1 MIKTRGK
8 IGFHS
13 LLKSRFWIIFLLV
26 SLLFAIRWTKGAGY
40 LDLYSLLLKPL
51 LPGTAQ
57 REWIKEGENIER
69 NIRLKLLEED
79 NTRLRKALS
88 LKEFNVDQRISA
100 AVISRSSTN
109 WWQQLEINK
118 GAKDGV
124 LKGQTVIGPGGL
136 IGLIDSATPL
146 TARVRLLTDPGH
158 QVGAWI
164 NRTKRHGILKGQTVI
179 GPGGLIGLVDSTT
192 PFTSRVRLLTDPGH
206 QVGAWIDGTNHHGI
220 LTGIG
225 TNRPKLIFLNK
236 NILAKAGDVV
246 TTSPASTLLPP
257 NLIIGIVQ
265 YVDKK
270 ALPAPYAIVQLTAS
284 PEAIDWVQVLKNNG

>member
-1 MIKTRGK
+1 MIKARRE

-13 LLKSRFWIIFLLV
+13 LLKGRLWVIFLFGA
-26 SLLFAIRWTKGAGY
+26 LLFGIRWSKGAGY
-40 LDLYSLLLKPL
+40 LDLYSVLLKPI

-57 REWIKEGENIER
+57 SEWIKEGDNVER
-69 NIRLKLLEED
+69 NIRLKLLEDD
-79 NTRLRKALS
+79 NTRLRRALS
-88 LKEFNVDQRISA
+88 LKDFNSGQRISA
-100 AVISRSSTN
+100 AVISRSSRN

-136 IGLIDSATPL
+136 IGLIDSVTPL

-164 NRTKRHGILKGQTVI
+164 DRTQ
-179 GPGGLIGLVDSTT
+179 
-192 PFTSRVRLLTDPGH
+192 
-206 QVGAWIDGTNHHGI
+206 HHGI
-220 LTGIG
+220 LTGMG

-236 NILAKAGDVV
+236 NSLAKIGDAV

-257 NLIIGIVQ
+257 NLTIGIVKF
-265 YVDKK
+265 VNEK
-270 ALPAPYAIVQLTAS
+270 ALPSQYAIVQLTAS
-284 PEAIDWVQVLKNNG
+284 PDAIDWVQVLKNDAQK